1 MTMSLEL
8 ERDKIREICVILVIR
23 DSDKKMS
30 SEFRCFELL
39 AKIIRWKI

>member
-30 SEFRCFELL
+30 SEFRVLSY
-39 AKIIRWKI
+39 